1 MTDSKPDVFF
11 PGRILFLTEDPELVV
26 AQLLGSD
33 LPLSPELHLLESVST
48 DEIIP
53 AWAAMNDDEVLGR
66 FCYSGLRNGCV
77 DVDSVRRGGFSVSVS
92 GPSKGCGSSREAAPY
107 SELAAGIRLVIAPR
121 FEKIYRQNAENIGL
135 FTSTDFELLAR
146 IRRGEPIPIAELTM
160 GLDALSASVVEH
172 GGLSAYNR
180 ARRQGLVGA
189 SGIAP
194 NREPR
199 PMTTSEK
206 ILAAH
211 AVIGA
216 DPSGLDGDRMGVVA
230 VQPGDAFFARTDFRF
245 SHEYVTAMAE
255 GLMRRG
261 FGSNAAVF
269 DPASVAAFQ
278 DHLVLLESVLPK
290 AERPVG
296 LEGLAQGLATRQA
309 DFAARAGVTLY
320 GQVVRAGRP
329 PGAEGICH
337 NKVIEDIAL
346 PGQLVVGTDS
356 HTCTAGAIGCLA
368 FGIGSTDMA
377 NAWVTKDVR
386 VTVPETVRCLLRGRL
401 SRGVCAKDVAL
412 HLLAMPYFK
421 AGHGVGKVLEF
432 SGDAIASLSVDE
444 RATLTNMA
452 VEAGAITGIVD
463 ADAAVVE
470 HLTARG
476 MSPNEARRMIVTAD
490 LGALYAATVELDL
503 AQIVPMVATPGD
515 PRNGIP
521 LAKLERAVPIDI
533 AYGGSC
539 TGGKC
544 TDMDMYA
551 SVVRAA
557 LERGLRVPSE
567 GPILRSGRV
576 AGGPALRRQARIPC
590 DVRAGRRGVSG
601 AGLRRLHSGGARREH
616 DIIGSHSQC
625 PKQELPGSKWS
636 GKGVPREPLGRCRER
651 GCGPNCCVRGTCG
664 RNPEFLASASTAPP
678 SRASYGSLS

>member
-1 MTDSKPDVFF
+1 
-11 PGRILFLTEDPELVV
+11 
-26 AQLLGSD
+26 
-33 LPLSPELHLLESVST
+33 VST

-53 AWAAMNDDEVLGR
+53 AWAAMNDDDLLGR
-66 FCYSGLRNGCV
+66 YCYSGLRSGCV

-92 GPSKGCGSSREAAPY
+92 GASKGCGSSREAAPY

-135 FTSTDFELLAR
+135 FTSTDFELLSR
-146 IRRGEPIPIAELTM
+146 IRRGEPIPISELTL

-189 SGIAP
+189 SCIAA
-194 NREPR
+194 NRKPR
-199 PMTTSEK
+199 PMTTIEK

-211 AVIGA
+211 AVIDSEGEGELEGGREA
-216 DPSGLDGDRMGVVA
+216 PPSSMAELEGGREAPPSSIPSGLDGDRVGVVA

-261 FGSNAAVF
+261 FGSNAAVR

-278 DHLVLLESVLPK
+278 DHLVLLESVSPK
-290 AERPVG
+290 AERPFG
-296 LEGLAQGLATRQA
+296 LEGLARGLATRQA
-309 DFAARAGVTLY
+309 DFAGRAGVTLY
-320 GQVVRAGRP
+320 GQVARDGRP
-329 PGAEGICH
+329 PGAAGICH

-356 HTCTAGAIGCLA
+356 HTCTAGALGCLA

-401 SRGVCAKDVAL
+401 SFGVCAKDVAL

-432 SGDAIASLSVDE
+432 AGDAIASLPVDE

-452 VEAGAITGIVD
+452 VEAGAVTGIVD
-463 ADAAVVE
+463 ADAVVVE
-470 HLTARG
+470 YLSARG
-476 MSPNEARRMIVTAD
+476 VAPDEAKRMIVTAD
-490 LGALYAATVELDL
+490 PGALYAATIELDL
-503 AQIVPMVATPGD
+503 TEIVPMVATPGD
-515 PRNGIP
+515 PRSGIP
-521 LAKLERAVPIDI
+521 VAKLGRAIPIDI

-544 TDMDMYA
+544 NDMDMYA
-551 SVVRAA
+551 LVVRAA
-557 LERGLRVPSE
+557 LERGLRVHPRVRFYVQGGSQAVRRYAEKQGYLAMFEQVGAEYLEPACGACIRAGPGASTTSSE
-567 GPILRSGRV
+567 VTVSAQNRNFPGRSGPGKVYLASPWVV
-576 AGGPALRRQARIPC
+576 AASAI
-590 DVRAGRRGVSG
+590 AGRIVPFEG
-601 AGLRRLHSGGARREH
+601 AAGA
-616 DIIGSHSQC
+616 SQN
-625 PKQELPGSKWS
+625 S
-636 GKGVPREPLGRCRER
+636 
-651 GCGPNCCVRGTCG
+651 
-664 RNPEFLASASTAPP
+664 
-678 SRASYGSLS
+678 